1 MKHYTVI
8 CIYIYFWSVVE
19 VQTKASTLQ
28 TQYGKLLKPRPSGS
42 GTKDLTSR
50 QKWILKNLEF
60 LKPFLVHRHKTS
72 TSDSSAIPL
81 SVASFSASRPPNPLL
96 SLASPITSRPSTPLL
111 SMATTISTR
120 PSTPDVSLA
129 SDSATTTVP
138 SLTPAGASSQ
148 RTDSRPSSHS
158 RKSTWKN
165 QEVELE
171 RQKLAILEKM
181 SNQVQNQDSVAI
193 FCKHAASE
201 MRQIKDESIQ
211 RRLRRNIISMI
222 YDAQEE
228 DQQRNITQTS
238 AHPTSMYGSYNPR
251 LAQPSPHY
259 MPFQR
264 FPQPPIPQ
272 EGYTQFLQQ
281 PPENE
286 KELNQTF
293 TNL

>member
-1 MKHYTVI
+1 M
-8 CIYIYFWSVVE
+8 
-19 VQTKASTLQ
+19 
-28 TQYGKLLKPRPSGS
+28 
-42 GTKDLTSR
+42 
-50 QKWILKNLEF
+50 
-60 LKPFLVHRHKTS
+60 PFLVHRHSETSLELDEMLPKEGTPDVPEKDEEEPEQQTELDDSVLDLSETS

-138 SLTPAGASSQ
+138 SVTPAGASSQ

-165 QEVELE
+165 REVELE
-171 RQKLAILEKM
+171 RQKLAM

-211 RRLRRNIISMI
+211 RRLRRNIITMI

-238 AHPTSMYGSYNPR
+238 AHPTSMYGSYTPR

-259 MPFQR
+259 MPFQIFR
-264 FPQPPIPQ
+264 QPPIPQ

-286 KELNQTF
+286 DELNQTF
-293 TNL
+293 THL